1 MIKLTLEQVIE
12 LHNDII
18 TQSGGTKGIRDVNL
32 VDSAINAPFQTFSG
46 RELYPTFEE
55 KATRLAFG
63 LTMNHAFFDGNKR
76 IGAGALCLFLEIND
90 VNLIATD
97 QDIIDTFFNLASKKI
112 GYEELLG
119 WVKKHITY
127 KV

>member
-1 MIKLTLEQVIE
+1 MIRPTLEQIIE
-12 LHNDII
+12 LHDDIVA
-18 TQSGGTKGIRDVNL
+18 QSGGSKGIRDINL
-32 VDSAINAPFQTFSG
+32 IDSAINAPFQTFFG

-55 KATRLAFG
+55 KAARLAYN

-97 QDIIDTFFNLASKKI
+97 QDIIDTFLDLASEKI
-112 GYEELLG
+112 DYDMFFD
-119 WVKKHITY
+119 WVRKHITY

>member
-1 MIKLTLEQVIE
+1 MIKLTLEQVSE

-18 TQSGGTKGIRDVNL
+18 TQSGGTKGIRDINL
-32 VDSAINAPFQTFSG
+32 VDSAINAPFRTFSG

-76 IGAGALCLFLEIND
+76 IGAGVLGLFLEINNVD
-90 VNLIATD
+90 LIATD
-97 QDIIDTFFNLASKKI
+97 QDIINTFLDLASEKI
-112 GYEELLG
+112 DYDMFFD

>member
-1 MIKLTLEQVIE
+1 MKKLSIE
-12 LHNDII
+12 NIITLHNYII
-18 TQSGGTKGIRDVNL
+18 EKSGGTKGIRDINL

-63 LTMNHAFFDGNKR
+63 LTMNHAFVDGNKR
-76 IGAGALCLFLEIND
+76 IGAMALISFLEMNGYLLLCD
-90 VNLIATD
+90 
-97 QDIIDTFFNLASKKI
+97 DIELANTFLDLASEKI
-112 GYEELLG
+112 DYDMLFD

>member
-18 TQSGGTKGIRDVNL
+18 TQSGGTKGIRDINL

-63 LTMNHAFFDGNKR
+63 LTMNHAFVDGNKR
-76 IGAGALCLFLEIND
+76 IGAMALISFLEMNGYLLLCD
-90 VNLIATD
+90 
-97 QDIIDTFFNLASKKI
+97 DIELANTFLDLASEKI
-112 GYEELLG
+112 DYDMF
-119 WVKKHITY
+119 ITY

>member
-1 MIKLTLEQVIE
+1 MKKLSIE
-12 LHNDII
+12 NIITLHNYII
-18 TQSGGTKGIRDVNL
+18 EKSGGTKGIRDINL

-76 IGAGALCLFLEIND
+76 IGAMALISFLEMNGYLLLCD
-90 VNLIATD
+90 
-97 QDIIDTFFNLASKKI
+97 DIELANTFLDLASEKI
-112 GYEELLG
+112 DYDMLFD
-119 WVKKHITY
+119 WVRKHITY